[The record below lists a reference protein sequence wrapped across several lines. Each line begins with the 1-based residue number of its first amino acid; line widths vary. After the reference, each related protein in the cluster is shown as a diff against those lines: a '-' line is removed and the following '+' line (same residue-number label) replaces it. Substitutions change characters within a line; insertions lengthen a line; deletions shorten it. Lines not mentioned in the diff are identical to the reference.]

1 MEYSSAQLEMQKP
14 VEKAHRKGPGW
25 LYILKEDIN
34 CALQRD
40 PAARN
45 WFEVLVN
52 YSGLHAVWFYRIA
65 HRLWVHHRHLAARW
79 LSQAARWITGVE
91 IHPGAVIGR
100 RFFIDHGMGVVIG
113 ETSEVGD
120 DVTIYHNVTLGG
132 VSLEKGKRHP
142 TLGDGVVV
150 GTGAKV
156 LGAIEI
162 GSGSRIGAN
171 VVVVK
176 SVPPDSVVVGVP
188 GQIVRRRDKSSH
200 ETPDLHH
207 DRLPDTLGEALR
219 DVMARLKNLEDKL
232 DIHEES
238 SRIRTDNEGRWIGP
252 DFSI

>member
-1 MEYSSAQLEMQKP
+1 MEFTPARLEIQNPGK
-14 VEKAHRKGPGW
+14 KSCRKGPGW
-25 LYILKEDIN
+25 LTILREDIN

-65 HRLWVHHRHLAARW
+65 HQLWNYHLYLFARW
-79 LSQAARWITGVE
+79 LSQTARWVTGVE
-91 IHPGAVIGR
+91 IHPGAAIGR

-113 ETSEVGD
+113 ETSEIGD
-120 DVTIYHNVTLGG
+120 DVTLYHNVTLGG
-132 VSLEKGKRHP
+132 VSIEKGKRHP
-142 TLGDGVVV
+142 SLGDGVVV
-150 GTGAKV
+150 GAGAKV

-171 VVVVK
+171 AVVVK
-176 SVPPDSVVVGVP
+176 SVPPDSIVVGVP
-188 GQIVRRRDKSSH
+188 GQVVRRKVKTSH
-200 ETPDLHH
+200 EKPDLHH

-219 DVMARLKNLEDKL
+219 EVLSRLETLENELDVHTNSH
-232 DIHEES
+232 IHIDE
-238 SRIRTDNEGRWIGP
+238 EGRWIGR

>member
-1 MEYSSAQLEMQKP
+1 MEYTSARLEMQKP
-14 VEKAHRKGPGW
+14 VEKEHQKRPGCFNR
-25 LYILKEDIN
+25 LKEDLT

-52 YSGLHAVWFYRIA
+52 YSGLHAVWSYRITHWLWR
-65 HRLWVHHRHLAARW
+65 HRIYLLARM
-79 LSQAARWITGVE
+79 LSQVARWITGVE

-113 ETSEVGD
+113 ETSEIGN
-120 DVTIYHNVTLGG
+120 DVTLYHNVTLGG
-132 VSLEKGKRHP
+132 VNLEKGKRHP

-171 VVVVK
+171 AVVVK

-188 GQIVRRRDKSSH
+188 GQIIRRKDKSPH
-200 ETPDLHH
+200 DTPDLHH
-207 DRLPDTLGEALR
+207 DRLPDTMGEALR
-219 DVMARLKNLEDKL
+219 DVMARLETLENKL
-232 DIHEES
+232 GVHES
-238 SRIRTDNEGRWIGP
+238 NTIQTDEEGCWTGS